1 MFDCQT
7 PSMLIDFEDAFTSYS
22 GVPTALVSDVL
33 CLILAG
39 FEVTLWYSDRTKTA
53 TIKSWISEYLREEDK
68 LKVKLLDTRPSNL
81 KMWFLQLSPWLGKS
95 SGDYD
100 YSYATLFPRLP
111 IKSRF
116 KDILRIHD
124 PYGPNKNFIATFLL
138 SMKDGVGL
146 KNAFARSIRTFSY
159 SRLDPNKVI
168 RIYNSNASRN
178 LWNSIYNE
186 SSSSDLVIYPTV
198 QFAVQELIDETCEN
212 LSIEVSAPFFI
223 FIGGQRQRKDPLSII
238 ELWAENLDSF
248 DFNLIIVG
256 SIDEEKLSQSVKEAQ
271 KKGRLIFLKY
281 LSLNDLRIW
290 IQKSIGVVF
299 NSQGEGFGYPIAE
312 GMYLGKPVICNNLE
326 VFKEIGGKYPYYF
339 ESSNYSEALEI
350 LLAISEDRAEPKGK
364 PLKSFGLEE
373 GVMNWKVLI
382 SKLQQIY

>member
-1 MFDCQT
+1 
-7 PSMLIDFEDAFTSYS
+7 MLIDFEDAFTSYS

-53 TIKSWISEYLREEDK
+53 AIKSWISEYLREEDK
-68 LKVKLLDTRPSNL
+68 LKVNLLDTRPSNL

-116 KDILRIHD
+116 KEILRIHD
-124 PYGPNKNFIATFLL
+124 PYGPNKNFISTFLL

-159 SRLDPNKVI
+159 SRLDPNKFI

-178 LWNSIYNE
+178 LWYSIYNE
-186 SSSSDLVIYPTV
+186 LSSSDLVIYPTV
-198 QFAVQELIDETCEN
+198 QFAVQELIDETREN
-212 LSIEVSAPFFI
+212 LRIEVSAPFFI

-271 KKGRLIFLKY
+271 KKGRLRFLKY
-281 LSLNDLRIW
+281 LSLNDLRVW
-290 IQKSIGVVF
+290 IQQSFGVVF

-326 VFKEIGGKYPYYF
+326 VFKEIGGTYPYYF
-339 ESSNYSEALEI
+339 ESNNYSEALEI
-350 LLAISEDRAEPKGK
+350 LLAISEDRAEPKEK